1 MLEDRS
7 PVTVARPRRTFT
19 GFLVPAA
26 AAPVRSRRL
35 LAPWPDVVNQ
45 GGAPSTRRRPARKA
59 GLRRRGARSSGVGAA
74 PPAGP
79 AWSSAWTVAVR
90 RSGARGPDG
99 EQGFGLAGVGA
110 GADLAPEVERGAELR
125 AGALGR
131 AGGQQAPA
139 GLQAGVGLVG
149 AGADAGVDLRGAG
162 RARSVSSGSSRPAAR
177 ANRRAHWSIFAF
189 RADRPVPLCLGRGEM
204 TILSMDIPSMDL
216 LSKGPTG

>member
-90 RSGARGPDG
+90 RSGRRGPDG

-110 GADLAPEVERGAELR
+110 GADLAPEVE
-125 AGALGR
+125 
-131 AGGQQAPA
+131 
-139 GLQAGVGLVG
+139 
-149 AGADAGVDLRGAG
+149 RGAG